1 MIGLRSR
8 QAPYYQYSTLDA
20 ECARDAARRKAAE
33 WFSLSFD
40 SIFFAGDRGHPERN
54 RLSGGTREAPADSVF
69 VREIPRPARENPASG
84 MTPERTEFESG
95 LRRTLVEFWEA
106 EDHTYDKGSNI
117 FRESSLAKRT
127 STSVVKTSSP
137 KPDGP
142 GCRVALIGFG
152 IVGRSVAKILCE
164 GQSSSLR
171 LTCICNRNVERKKQA
186 WVPSDVTWT
195 DDVQSVLQSDADVV
209 IELIGGL
216 TPAEQIV
223 RGALEAGK
231 SVVTAN
237 KQLIARH
244 GTELLQLAASK
255 GCQLEFGA
263 SVAGGVPVL
272 PALRTGLCGDRLHG
286 IAGILNGTCNY
297 ILSRIESAR
306 IPFSEALEEA
316 QARGYAE
323 ADASEDL
330 DGGDARAKLTI
341 LALAGLHTQVAP
353 ESIRAR
359 TIRTLDA
366 IDFDYAAQLGCTIR
380 QISRAD
386 LKGDTLFAEVGP
398 CLVASD
404 SPFGRVQRNLN
415 LVLTSGQYGGDM
427 AFLGAGAGGDPTA
440 VAVVS
445 DVMFVAQR
453 LRAEK
458 QAAASTMAAAQIS
471 SPTISSDFETPWY
484 LRFFVRDQPGIV
496 ARLAQILA
504 RHHLNIDSLLQK
516 PGFEKSSLPFVIT
529 LEPCRDSQL
538 HPALEEMSGLEFTLR
553 PCLCLP
559 ILK

>member
-1 MIGLRSR
+1 MPKRS
-8 QAPYYQYSTLDA
+8 APPPSKSATSGDSS
-20 ECARDAARRKAAE
+20 RTAAR
-33 WFSLSFD
+33 
-40 SIFFAGDRGHPERN
+40 
-54 RLSGGTREAPADSVF
+54 
-69 VREIPRPARENPASG
+69 
-84 MTPERTEFESG
+84 
-95 LRRTLVEFWEA
+95 
-106 EDHTYDKGSNI
+106 
-117 FRESSLAKRT
+117 
-127 STSVVKTSSP
+127 
-137 KPDGP
+137 
-142 GCRVALIGFG
+142 RVALIGFG
-152 IVGRSVAKILCE
+152 TVGRAVAKILCE
-164 GQSSSLR
+164 RPNASLR
-171 LTCICNRNVERKKQA
+171 LTHICNRNFERKKQP
-186 WVPSDVTWT
+186 WVPSDVIWT
-195 DDVQSVLQSDADVV
+195 DNIDSVLQSDVDIV

-216 TPAEQIV
+216 SPAEQIV
-223 RGALEAGK
+223 RRALESGK

-244 GTELLQLAASK
+244 GPDLLELAAK
-255 GCQLEFGA
+255 HRCQLEFGA

-272 PALRTGLCGDRLHG
+272 PALRTGLSGDRLHG

-297 ILSRIESAR
+297 ILSRIENAR

-330 DGGDARAKLTI
+330 DGGDARAKLAI
-341 LALAGLHTQVAP
+341 LALAGLHVRVAP

-359 TIRTLDA
+359 TIRPIDA
-366 IDFDYAAQLGCTIR
+366 VDFDYAAELGCTIR

-386 LKGDTLFAEVGP
+386 LPADLKQDTLLAEVGP
-398 CLVASD
+398 CLVPSN

-445 DVMFVAQR
+445 DLMFVAQG
-453 LRAEK
+453 
-458 QAAASTMAAAQIS
+458 AAGNGDAGGPVSAPHVS
-471 SPTISSDFETPWY
+471 NDFETAWY

-504 RHHLNIDSLLQK
+504 AHRLNIDSVLQK

-538 HPALEEMSGLEFTLR
+538 HPALEEISRVEFAVR

-559 ILK
+559 ILS

>member
-1 MIGLRSR
+1 MIR
-8 QAPYYQYSTLDA
+8 
-20 ECARDAARRKAAE
+20 
-33 WFSLSFD
+33 D
-40 SIFFAGDRGHPERN
+40 SIFSARDSLSN
-54 RLSGGTREAPADSVF
+54 RTS
-69 VREIPRPARENPASG
+69 RPAPKAATSKS
-84 MTPERTEFESG
+84 TER
-95 LRRTLVEFWEA
+95 
-106 EDHTYDKGSNI
+106 
-117 FRESSLAKRT
+117 SS
-127 STSVVKTSSP
+127 
-137 KPDGP
+137 D
-142 GCRVALIGFG
+142 CRVALIGFG
-152 IVGRSVAKILCE
+152 TVGRAVAKILCE
-164 GQSSSLR
+164 NEGGSLK
-171 LTCICNRNVERKKQA
+171 LTHICNRNVERKKQP
-186 WVPSDVTWT
+186 WVPGDVIWT
-195 DDVQSVLQSDADVV
+195 DDVQSVLNSDVEIV

-216 TPAEQIV
+216 NPAGQIV
-223 RGALEAGK
+223 RSALEAGK

-244 GTELLQLAASK
+244 GPELLQLASSK
-255 GCQLEFGA
+255 GCQIEFGA

-297 ILSRIESAR
+297 ILSRIENAR

-330 DGGDARAKLTI
+330 DGGDARAKLAI
-341 LALAGLHTQVAP
+341 LALAGLHTQVAR

-359 TIRTLDA
+359 TIRSVDA
-366 IDFDYAAQLGCTIR
+366 VDFDYAAELGCTIR

-386 LKGDTLFAEVGP
+386 LKGGTLFADVGP
-398 CLVASD
+398 CVVPTD

-445 DVMFVAQR
+445 DLMFVAQS
-453 LRAEK
+453 LSGGGGKKDVASYVST
-458 QAAASTMAAAQIS
+458 AAIST
-471 SPTISSDFETPWY
+471 PTISSDFETPWY

-504 RHHLNIDSLLQK
+504 THHLNIDSLLQK
-516 PGFEKSSLPFVIT
+516 PGCDKASLPFVIT
-529 LEPCRDSQL
+529 LEPCRDSLL
-538 HPALEEMSGLEFTLR
+538 HPAVEEMSGLDFAIR

-559 ILK
+559 ILR

>member
-1 MIGLRSR
+1 
-8 QAPYYQYSTLDA
+8 
-20 ECARDAARRKAAE
+20 
-33 WFSLSFD
+33 
-40 SIFFAGDRGHPERN
+40 
-54 RLSGGTREAPADSVF
+54 
-69 VREIPRPARENPASG
+69 
-84 MTPERTEFESG
+84 
-95 LRRTLVEFWEA
+95 
-106 EDHTYDKGSNI
+106 
-117 FRESSLAKRT
+117 
-127 STSVVKTSSP
+127 
-137 KPDGP
+137 
-142 GCRVALIGFG
+142 
-152 IVGRSVAKILCE
+152 VGRAVAKILCE
-164 GQSSSLR
+164 TGGSTLR
-171 LTCICNRNVERKKQA
+171 LTHICNRNVERKKKP
-186 WVPSDVTWT
+186 WVPSDVVWT
-195 DDVQSVLQSDADVV
+195 DDLQSVLNSDVQIV

-216 TPAEQIV
+216 NPAEQIV
-223 RGALEAGK
+223 RSALGSGK

-244 GTELLQLAASK
+244 GPELLQLAGSK
-255 GCQLEFGA
+255 GCQIEFGA

-330 DGGDARAKLTI
+330 DGGDARAKLAI
-341 LALAGLHTQVAP
+341 LALAGLHTRAEP

-359 TIRTLDA
+359 TIRAVDA
-366 IDFDYAAQLGCTIR
+366 VDFDYAAELGCTLR

-386 LKGDTLFAEVGP
+386 LKNNVLFADVGP
-398 CLVASD
+398 CLVPTD

-445 DVMFVAQR
+445 DLMFVAQSLAAGGSKR
-453 LRAEK
+453 
-458 QAAASTMAAAQIS
+458 QAASYVST
-471 SPTISSDFETPWY
+471 PEISSDFETPWY

-504 RHHLNIDSLLQK
+504 AHHLNIDSLLQK
-516 PGFEKSSLPFVIT
+516 PGFEKTSLPFVIT
-529 LEPCRDSQL
+529 LEPCHDSRL
-538 HPALEEMSGLEFTLR
+538 RPALEEMARLDFTIR

-559 ILK
+559 ILR